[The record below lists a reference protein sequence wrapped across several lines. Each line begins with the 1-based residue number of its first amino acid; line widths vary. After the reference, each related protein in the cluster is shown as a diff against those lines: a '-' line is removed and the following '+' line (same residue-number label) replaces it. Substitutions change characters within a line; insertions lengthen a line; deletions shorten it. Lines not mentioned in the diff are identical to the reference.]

1 MRYPPDT
8 SPDAP
13 PPAVPSPPK
22 GTSSSSSSSRTSASR
37 PTASRPPTGP
47 SLGAPPKESQGRS
60 AWAPSPEPGPK
71 SSLKSHLKRNPKPH
85 LRQKQLRWA
94 RVSLERERKRRRP
107 QGAASD
113 RVPSCAHSYSTAASV
128 LRAGTG
134 CWDPKLDRAL
144 KKFNEAFVGKV
155 VLPPCWVGCPPLR
168 VRPPPPDAPSVTCPK
183 QCRRTGTLQSHF
195 CNSDLGKKP
204 VPQLCPSRAYNRS
217 CPQSSPPN
225 SGSSPALASS
235 FTSRPSL
242 PQW

>member
-1 MRYPPDT
+1 MRNREADAASRGARVKRPPAWAGSRMRYPPDT

-113 RVPSCAHSYSTAASV
+113 RVPSCAHSYSTHERCFCAKGGHWV
-128 LRAGTG
+128 LGPKAG
-134 CWDPKLDRAL
+134 
-144 KKFNEAFVGKV
+144 
-155 VLPPCWVGCPPLR
+155 
-168 VRPPPPDAPSVTCPK
+168 
-183 QCRRTGTLQSHF
+183 
-195 CNSDLGKKP
+195 
-204 VPQLCPSRAYNRS
+204 
-217 CPQSSPPN
+217 
-225 SGSSPALASS
+225 
-235 FTSRPSL
+235 
-242 PQW
+242 